1 MAGTKT
7 DFAGRDGF
15 HWWVGEVE
23 DHMDPSQLGRVKVRI
38 IGWYTGNR
46 TKDGASSYL
55 QDLPTKE
62 LPWATVLLPTDRP
75 QVKNAG
81 STTELQPGAQVL
93 GFFLDGEEAQLPC
106 VMGAFR
112 GFRHAESSNETG
124 SSGVERGSANEM
136 ARTMLAD
143 AKVANENVTD
153 TPQQKDFS
161 NQFAFGGAPFTKH
174 QGQQSGS
181 SAGGEEQ
188 ARGAINKSEAETPK
202 NVYTNPIGP
211 PAMPGGIAN
220 GVEGPAGQGF
230 ELDLRRMLTEIGVE
244 IGGLVRNDKS
254 GDFMSLI
261 SGRVIEGKGI
271 LNQISNLTNYLSNG
285 ISGILAPLKELAARV
300 IQKIIDT
307 ILSVLSNL
315 LPIIVIRLIGEIL
328 DLIFQLFCK
337 PTPEWVNIIKDVI
350 GSVTSFLNSLF
361 DKVMDFIA
369 EIEARILS
377 MVDKAVGSIKKSI
390 CRGLNAINKAADLI
404 LGAISI
410 AKAAAKAANAI
421 SSIFSVDF
429 TKINWTSILS
439 ILKAILAFIVGLRDC
454 GRKTRRPRA
463 KQWMPLLGTTE
474 CDEIG
479 PAIKGPG
486 GSDCLTDAPSSTG
499 TFYDDFFRNINPF
512 LAEVKM
518 YLNGTREINDA
529 TPGKEKRIVSGPGN
543 VTAFEDKRGNTHTN
557 VPNNETK
564 IVGRDMCVNVKNNLV
579 HTIEGDY
586 YLKVMGDF
594 HIEVNGSINKHEGNG
609 PSAKAKDENGGFKS
623 GSTWLDQGKD
633 DNTDKFTVNSDGTTS
648 DSTAGNPADNTFS
661 GGIGSGTN
669 SSGVATSSNPKFKV
683 DIGDREAKSV
693 NTIQGDHDVRHIGDY
708 KIQANRINFTG
719 IHSINLKAQEIN
731 NQCATLSNEAHGEI
745 INETNWITS
754 FINCGR
760 FDWIAQFQ
768 MLPVF
773 TGQYSIVKGMILD
786 MTTDLPF
793 PGVTPPN
800 QIRIGIGNTM
810 PTAMV
815 DLLSGANAGMRMEM
829 VTNPTGGIGEIITS
843 GFGANIIQVTS
854 GIMSHGVGTGFSSFG
869 TALGPC
875 QLYGLPLMLN

>member
-23 DHMDPSQLGRVKVRI
+23 DHMDPAQLGRVKVRI

-55 QDLPTKE
+55 QDLPTKQ

-106 VMGAFR
+106 VLGAFR
-112 GFRHAESSNETG
+112 GFRHAENSNDSGASG
-124 SSGVERGSANEM
+124 SERGSANEM
-136 ARTMLAD
+136 ARTMVAD
-143 AKVANENVTD
+143 ATTANENVTD
-153 TPQQKDFS
+153 TPQQKDYS

-174 QGQQSGS
+174 QGQQPGS
-181 SAGGEEQ
+181 AEGGEEQ
-188 ARGAINKSEAETPK
+188 ARGAISKAEAESPK
-202 NVYTNPIGP
+202 NVFTNPIGV

-220 GVEGPAGQGF
+220 GVDGPANEGF
-230 ELDLRRMLTEIGVE
+230 ELDLRRMLTEIGVS
-244 IGGLVRNDKS
+244 IGSLVRNNKT
-254 GDFMSLI
+254 GDFMSMI
-261 SGRVIEGKGI
+261 TGRVIEGKAI

-307 ILSVLSNL
+307 ILTVLSNI
-315 LPIIVIRLIGEIL
+315 LPLIVIRLIGEIL

-337 PTPEWVNIIKDVI
+337 PTPEWVDIIKDVM
-350 GSVTSFLNSLF
+350 GYVTNYLNSLF
-361 DKVMDFIA
+361 DKIMDFIT
-369 EIEARILS
+369 EIEAKILA
-377 MVDKAVGSIKKSI
+377 MVDKAVAAIKKAI

-404 LGAISI
+404 LAAVSV
-410 AKAAAKAANAI
+410 AKAAAKASDVIN
-421 SSIFSVDF
+421 SIFKVDF

-439 ILKAILAFIVGLRDC
+439 ILKAILSFIVGLRDC
-454 GRKTRRPRA
+454 GRKTRKPRA
-463 KQWMPLLGTTE
+463 KQWLPLLGTTE
-474 CDEIG
+474 CDTIG
-479 PAIKGPG
+479 DAVRGPG

-529 TPGKEKRIVSGPGN
+529 TPGKEKRIVSGPGA
-543 VTAFEDKRGNTHTN
+543 VTSFEDKRGNTHTN

-564 IVGRDMCVNVKNNLV
+564 IVGRDMCYNVKNNLV

-594 HIEVNGSINKHEGNG
+594 HIEVNGSVLHHESNG
-609 PSAKAKDENGGFKS
+609 PGAKAKDENGGFKS
-623 GSTWLDQGKD
+623 GSSWLDQGSSD
-633 DNTDKFTVNSDGTTS
+633 DSDKITINSDGTA
-648 DSTAGNPADNTFS
+648 DDPTAGNPRNSTFS
-661 GGIGSGTN
+661 GGVGSGGGGSNT
-669 SSGVATSSNPKFKV
+669 SATPKFNVKV
-683 DIGDREAKSV
+683 GDREAKSTR
-693 NTIQGDHDVRHIGDY
+693 TIQGDHDVRHIGDY
-708 KIQANRINFTG
+708 KMQANRINLTG

-754 FINCGR
+754 FLNCGR

-768 MLPVF
+768 LMPVF
-773 TGQYSIVKGMILD
+773 TGQYSIVKGTILD
-786 MTTDLPF
+786 LTTDLPF
-793 PGVTPPN
+793 PGITPPN
-800 QIRIGIGNTM
+800 QVRIGIGQTM

-815 DLLSGANAGMRMEM
+815 DLLSGSNAGMRMEM
-829 VTNPTGGIGEIITS
+829 VTNPTGGIGEIVTS
-843 GFGANIIQVTS
+843 GYGANIIQVTS
-854 GIMSHGVGTGFSSFG
+854 GIMTHGVGTGFSSFG

-875 QLYGLPLMLN
+875 QIYGLPLLLN

>member
-23 DHMDPSQLGRVKVRI
+23 DHMDPAQLGRVKVRI

-55 QDLPTKE
+55 QDLPTKQ

-106 VMGAFR
+106 VLGAFR
-112 GFRHAESSNETG
+112 GFRHAENSNDSGASG
-124 SSGVERGSANEM
+124 SERGSANEM
-136 ARTMLAD
+136 ARTMVAD
-143 AKVANENVTD
+143 ATTANENVTD
-153 TPQQKDFS
+153 TPQQKDYG

-174 QGQQSGS
+174 QGQQPGS
-181 SAGGEEQ
+181 SEGGEEQ
-188 ARGAINKSEAETPK
+188 ARGAISKAEAESPK
-202 NVYTNPIGP
+202 NVFTNPIGV

-220 GVEGPAGQGF
+220 GVDGPANEGF
-230 ELDLRRMLTEIGVE
+230 ELDLRRMLTEIGVS
-244 IGGLVRNDKS
+244 IGSLVRNNKT
-254 GDFMSLI
+254 GDFMSMI
-261 SGRVIEGKGI
+261 TGRVIEGKSI

-307 ILSVLSNL
+307 ILTVLSNI
-315 LPIIVIRLIGEIL
+315 LPLIVITLIGEIL

-337 PTPEWVNIIKDVI
+337 PTPQWVNIIKDVM
-350 GSVTSFLNSLF
+350 GYVTNYLNSLF
-361 DKVMDFIA
+361 DKIMDFIT
-369 EIEARILS
+369 EIEAKILA
-377 MVDKAVGSIKKSI
+377 MVDKAVAAIKKAI

-404 LGAISI
+404 LAAVSV
-410 AKAAAKAANAI
+410 AKAAAKASDVIN
-421 SSIFSVDF
+421 SIFKVDF
-429 TKINWTSILS
+429 TQINWTSILS

-454 GRKTRRPRA
+454 GRKTRKPRA
-463 KQWMPLLGTTE
+463 KQWLPLLGTTE
-474 CDEIG
+474 CDTIG
-479 PAIKGPG
+479 DAVRGPG

-529 TPGKEKRIVSGPGN
+529 TPGKEKRIVSGPGA
-543 VTAFEDKRGNTHTN
+543 VTSFEDKRGNTHTN

-594 HIEVNGSINKHEGNG
+594 HIEVNGSVLHHESNG
-609 PSAKAKDENGGFKS
+609 PGAKAKDENGGFKS
-623 GSTWLDQGKD
+623 GSSWLDQGSSD
-633 DNTDKFTVNSDGTTS
+633 DSDKITINSDGTA
-648 DSTAGNPADNTFS
+648 DDPTAGNPRNSTFS
-661 GGIGSGTN
+661 GGVGSGGGGSNT
-669 SSGVATSSNPKFKV
+669 SATPKFNVKV
-683 DIGDREAKSV
+683 GDREAKSTR
-693 NTIQGDHDVRHIGDY
+693 TIQGDHDVRHIGDY
-708 KIQANRINFTG
+708 KIQANRINLTG

-754 FINCGR
+754 FLNCGR

-768 MLPVF
+768 IMPVF
-773 TGQYSIVKGMILD
+773 TGQYSIVKGTILD
-786 MTTDLPF
+786 LTTDLPF
-793 PGVTPPN
+793 PGITPPN
-800 QIRIGIGNTM
+800 QIRIGIGQTM

-815 DLLSGANAGMRMEM
+815 DLLSGSNAGMRMEM
-829 VTNPTGGIGEIITS
+829 VTNPTGGIGEIVTS
-843 GFGANIIQVTS
+843 GYGANIIQVTS
-854 GIMSHGVGTGFSSFG
+854 GIMTHGVGTGFSSFG

-875 QLYGLPLMLN
+875 QIYGLPLLLN

>member
-23 DHMDPSQLGRVKVRI
+23 DHMDPAQLGRVKVRI

-55 QDLPTKE
+55 QDLPTKQ

-106 VMGAFR
+106 VLGAFR
-112 GFRHAESSNETG
+112 GFRHAENSNESGASG
-124 SSGVERGSANEM
+124 SERGSANEM
-136 ARTMLAD
+136 ARTMVAD
-143 AKVANENVTD
+143 ATTANENVTD
-153 TPQQKDFS
+153 TFQQKDFS
-161 NQFAFGGAPFTKH
+161 NQFSFGGAPFTKH
-174 QGQQSGS
+174 QGQQPGS
-181 SAGGEEQ
+181 SEGGEEH
-188 ARGAINKSEAETPK
+188 ARGAINKAEAESPK
-202 NVYTNPIGP
+202 NVFTNPIGV

-220 GVEGPAGQGF
+220 GVDGPANEGF
-230 ELDLRRMLTEIGVE
+230 ELDLRRMMTEIGVTV
-244 IGGLVRNDKS
+244 GSLVRNNKS
-254 GDFMSLI
+254 GDFMSMI
-261 SGRVIEGKGI
+261 TGRVIEGKAI

-300 IQKIIDT
+300 IQKVIDT
-307 ILSVLSNL
+307 ILTVLSNI
-315 LPIIVIRLIGEIL
+315 LPLIVIRLIGEIL

-337 PTPEWVNIIKDVI
+337 PTPEWVDIIKDVM
-350 GSVTSFLNSLF
+350 GYVTNYLNSLF
-361 DKVMDFIA
+361 DKIMDFIT
-369 EIEARILS
+369 EIEAKILA
-377 MVDKAVGSIKKSI
+377 MVDKAVAAIKKAI
-390 CRGLNAINKAADLI
+390 CRGLNAINRAADLI
-404 LGAISI
+404 LAAVSV
-410 AKAAAKAANAI
+410 AKAAAKAADVI
-421 SSIFSVDF
+421 SSIFKVDF
-429 TKINWTSILS
+429 TKINWTSLLS
-439 ILKAILAFIVGLRDC
+439 ILKAILSFIVGLRDC
-454 GRKTRRPRA
+454 GRKTRKPRA
-463 KQWMPLLGTTE
+463 KQWLPLLGTTE
-474 CDEIG
+474 CDTIG
-479 PAIKGPG
+479 DAVKGPG

-499 TFYDDFFRNINPF
+499 TFFDDFFRNINPF

-529 TPGKEKRIVSGPGN
+529 TPGKEKRVISGPGA
-543 VTAFEDKRGNTHTN
+543 VTSFEDKRGNTHKN

-564 IVGRDMCVNVKNNLV
+564 IVGRDMCYNVKNNMV

-594 HIEVNGSINKHEGNG
+594 HIEVLGSINHHESNG
-609 PSAKAKDENGGFKS
+609 PGAKAKDENGGFKS
-623 GSTWLDQGKD
+623 GSNWLDQGAD
-633 DNTDKFTVNSDGTTS
+633 DDTDKITINSDGTA
-648 DSTAGNPADNTFS
+648 DDPTAGNPRDNAFS
-661 GGIGSGTN
+661 GGVGSG
-669 SSGVATSSNPKFKV
+669 SGGNATPKFNVK
-683 DIGDREAKSV
+683 IGDREAKSTR
-693 NTIQGDHDVRHIGDY
+693 TIQGDHDVRHIGDY
-708 KIQANRINFTG
+708 KMQANRINLTG

-754 FINCGR
+754 FLNCGR

-768 MLPVF
+768 FMPVF
-773 TGQYSIVKGMILD
+773 TGQYSIVKGTILD
-786 MTTDLPF
+786 LTTDLPF
-793 PGVTPPN
+793 PGITPPN
-800 QIRIGIGNTM
+800 QVRIGIGMTM

-815 DLLSGANAGMRMEM
+815 DLISGSNAGMRMEM
-829 VTNPTGGIGEIITS
+829 VTNPTGGIGEIVTS

-854 GIMSHGVGTGFSSFG
+854 GIMTHGVGTGFSSFG

-875 QLYGLPLMLN
+875 QIYGLPLLLN

>member
-23 DHMDPSQLGRVKVRI
+23 DHMDPAQLGRVKVRI

-55 QDLPTKE
+55 QDLPTKQ

-106 VMGAFR
+106 VLGAFR
-112 GFRHAESSNETG
+112 GFRHAENSNESGASG
-124 SSGVERGSANEM
+124 SERGSANEM
-136 ARTMLAD
+136 ARTMVAD
-143 AKVANENVTD
+143 ATTANENVTD

-161 NQFAFGGAPFTKH
+161 NQFSFGGAPFTKH
-174 QGQQSGS
+174 QGQQPGS
-181 SAGGEEQ
+181 SEGGEEH
-188 ARGAINKSEAETPK
+188 ARGAISRAEAESPK
-202 NVYTNPIGP
+202 NVFTNPIGV

-220 GVEGPAGQGF
+220 GVDGPANEGF
-230 ELDLRRMLTEIGVE
+230 ELDLRRMLTEIGVT
-244 IGGLVRNDKS
+244 IGSLVRNNKS
-254 GDFMSLI
+254 GDFMSMI
-261 SGRVIEGKGI
+261 TGRVIEGKSI

-300 IQKIIDT
+300 IQKVIDT
-307 ILSVLSNL
+307 ILTVLSNI
-315 LPIIVIRLIGEIL
+315 LPLIVIRLIGEIL

-337 PTPEWVNIIKDVI
+337 PTPEWVDIIKDVM
-350 GSVTSFLNSLF
+350 GYVTNYLNSLF
-361 DKVMDFIA
+361 DKIMDFIT
-369 EIEARILS
+369 EIEAKILA
-377 MVDKAVGSIKKSI
+377 MVDKAVAAIKKAI
-390 CRGLNAINKAADLI
+390 CRGLNAINRAADLI
-404 LGAISI
+404 LSAVSV
-410 AKAAAKAANAI
+410 AKAAAKAADVV
-421 SSIFSVDF
+421 SSIFKVDF

-439 ILKAILAFIVGLRDC
+439 ILKAILSLIVGLRDC
-454 GRKTRRPRA
+454 GRKTRKPRA
-463 KQWMPLLGTTE
+463 KQWLPLLGTTE
-474 CDEIG
+474 CDTIG
-479 PAIKGPG
+479 DAVKGPG

-529 TPGKEKRIVSGPGN
+529 TPGKEKRIVSGPGA
-543 VTAFEDKRGNTHTN
+543 VTSFEDKRGNTHTN

-564 IVGRDMCVNVKNNLV
+564 IVGRDMCYNVKNNLV

-594 HIEVNGSINKHEGNG
+594 HIEVNGSVLHHESNG
-609 PSAKAKDENGGFKS
+609 PGAKAKDENGGFKS
-623 GSTWLDQGKD
+623 GSSWLDQGAD
-633 DNTDKFTVNSDGTTS
+633 DDSDKITINSDGT
-648 DSTAGNPADNTFS
+648 AGNPRDNSFS
-661 GGIGSGTN
+661 GGVGSG
-669 SSGVATSSNPKFKV
+669 SGGSNTSATPKFNVK
-683 DIGDREAKSV
+683 IGDREAKSTR
-693 NTIQGDHDVRHIGDY
+693 TIQGDHDVRHIGDY
-708 KIQANRINFTG
+708 KIQANRINLTG

-754 FINCGR
+754 FLNCGR

-768 MLPVF
+768 FMPVF
-773 TGQYSIVKGMILD
+773 TGQYSIVKGTILD
-786 MTTDLPF
+786 LTTDLPF
-793 PGVTPPN
+793 PGITPPN
-800 QIRIGIGNTM
+800 QVRIGIGMTM

-815 DLLSGANAGMRMEM
+815 DLLSGSNAGMRMEM
-829 VTNPTGGIGEIITS
+829 VTNPTGGIGEIVTS
-843 GFGANIIQVTS
+843 GFGSNIIQVTS
-854 GIMSHGVGTGFSSFG
+854 GIMTHGVGTGFSSFG

-875 QLYGLPLMLN
+875 QIYGLPLLLN